1 MSTVMHS
8 PVTPD
13 HVAREKVKILLV
25 DDSAENLL
33 SLEAA
38 LEGLGQQIVLAQ
50 SGTEALRH
58 LLEQDFAVILLD
70 VKMPE
75 LDGFQTAELIRSRR
89 RSRHT
94 PILFLTAYKSDEHL
108 FRGYDMGAVD
118 FLFKP
123 IVPEILRS
131 KVAVFVELTRNTG
144 LLQRQ
149 TEVLRS
155 SEQRFRSLL
164 EAAPDAMIISSGHGE
179 INLVNSQAE
188 ALFGFERHELIGES
202 IHALVPDWSPGR
214 AERIGSHREV
224 TGRRKDGSEFPAE
237 ISVSPLETEEGLLVT
252 SAIRDVTER
261 KKREDQIRELNSN
274 LELRVAERTRELV
287 KSNEALRQSNDDLNQ
302 FAYAASHDL
311 QEPLRMVALYSEMLS
326 MKYAARIDQ
335 DADQFIRFIV
345 NGAHRM
351 EILLR
356 DLLAYSQAGSAEG
369 PASPVDCATVI
380 EKVLLNL
387 QAAVQENQA
396 QVECE
401 TLPVVEAHEIRL
413 IQLFQNLVSN
423 AIKYRRPD
431 PPRVRISAERR
442 DAEWLFSVEDN
453 GIGIR
458 PEYAQQVFGIFKRL
472 HGHTYP
478 GTGIGLAICQRIVE
492 RYGGRIWVESSPGL
506 GSKFCFTLPATA
518 QAHPGTAPETM
529 MGRRPPRIDRA
540 GHGAA

>member
-1 MSTVMHS
+1 MSTAMRS

-13 HVAREKVKILLV
+13 HLGQEKVKILLV
-25 DDSAENLL
+25 DDSAENLI

-38 LEGLGQQIVLAQ
+38 LESLGQEVVLAH

-58 LLEQDFAVILLD
+58 LLEDDFAVILLD

-75 LDGFQTAELIRSRR
+75 LDGFQTAELIRSRK

-131 KVAVFVELTRNTG
+131 KVAVFVELSRNTA

-149 TEVLRS
+149 TQVLRKA
-155 SEQRFRSLL
+155 EQKFRSLL
-164 EAAPDAMIISSGHGE
+164 EAAPDAMIISSERGE

-188 ALFGFERHELIGES
+188 TLFGFPRQDLIGES
-202 IHALVPDWSPGR
+202 IHLLVPDWSAGPGDR
-214 AERIGSHREV
+214 VGVHREL
-224 TGRRKDGSEFPAE
+224 TGKRADGSEFPAE
-237 ISVSPLETEEGLLVT
+237 MSVSPLQTEEGLLVT
-252 SAIRDVTER
+252 SAIRDITER
-261 KKREDQIRELNSN
+261 RRRDDQIRELNAR
-274 LELRVAERTRELV
+274 LEQRVAERTRELV
-287 KSNEALRQSNDDLNQ
+287 LSNEALRQSNDDLNQ

-311 QEPLRMVALYSEMLS
+311 QEPLRMIALYSQMLQ
-326 MKYAARIDQ
+326 MKYAGRMDHE
-335 DADQFIRFIV
+335 ADQFITFIV

-369 PASPVDCATVI
+369 PAGPVDCGTVV

-387 QAAVQENQA
+387 QAAVEENEA
-396 QVECE
+396 EVRWNS
-401 TLPVVEAHEIRL
+401 LPVVQAHEIRL
-413 IQLFQNLVSN
+413 IQLFQNLVGN

-431 PPRVRISAERR
+431 APRVAISAERR
-442 DAEWLFSVEDN
+442 ETEWMFSVEDN

-492 RYGGRIWVESSPGL
+492 RYGGRIWVESTPGC
-506 GSKFCFTLPATA
+506 GSKFCFTLPVTTA
-518 QAHPGTAPETM
+518 QTFPGITEAIAGQRQE
-529 MGRRPPRIDRA
+529 RVDRA
-540 GHGAA
+540 GHSVA